1 MVGPLFL
8 APASEIYGRRRVL
21 GAANCFFVVWQIGC
35 ALAPNLGSLI
45 AFRFLAGIGGSG
57 CLTLGGGI
65 IADMFVPRERGGA
78 SSVYAMGPLFGPV
91 VGPIIGGF
99 IAQRAGWRWIF
110 WVLLC
115 AGAAMTIFIEIF
127 SEETYA
133 PVLIAKKTARL
144 SKELNRP
151 DLRSCYEAEGF
162 RKTKMTIIKRG
173 FTRPLRMLFLS
184 PVVAIFSTY
193 MALVYG
199 LFYLLLTTLTSVYT
213 STYGWSPEIT
223 GLAFLGIGF
232 GFFAGVAVFGTT
244 SDKVI
249 VALTNKNGG
258 VYEPEMRLPFMIFFA
273 FLYVS
278 PLELYSSFSTL

>member
-8 APASEIYGRRRVL
+8 APASEIYGRRPVLRV
-21 GAANCFFVVWQIGC
+21 ANCFFVVWQIGS

-78 SSVYAMGPLFGPV
+78 NAVYAMGPLFGPV

-99 IAQRAGWRWIF
+99 VAQRAGWRWIF

-115 AGAAMTIFIEIF
+115 ASAVMTIFMEIF
-127 SEETYA
+127 FQETCG

-144 SKELNRP
+144 SKELNRS
-151 DLRSCYEAEGF
+151 DLRSCYETEGV
-162 RKTKMTIIKRG
+162 RNTRTATIKRG
-173 FTRPLRMLFLS
+173 ITRPLRMLFLS
-184 PVVAIFSTY
+184 PVVAIFSLY

-199 LFYLLLTTLTSVYT
+199 LFYFLLTTITSVYT
-213 STYGWSPEIT
+213 TTYRWSAEMT
-223 GLAFLGIGF
+223 GLAYLGIGV
-232 GFFAGVAVFGTT
+232 GFFIGLAAVGTT
-244 SDKVI
+244 TDKVI
-249 VALTNKNGG
+249 IALTKKNDG
-258 VYEPEMRLPFMIFFA
+258 VYEPEMRLPYMIFFA
-273 FLYVS
+273 FL
-278 PLELYSSFSTL
+278 